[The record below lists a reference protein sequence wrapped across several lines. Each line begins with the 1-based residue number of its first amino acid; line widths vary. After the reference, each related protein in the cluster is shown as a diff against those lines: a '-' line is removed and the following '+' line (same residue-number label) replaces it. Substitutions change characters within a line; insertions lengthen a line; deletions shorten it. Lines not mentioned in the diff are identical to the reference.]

1 MLAHRLQRWPNI
13 KTTLVYRV
21 EFAGM
26 MPGAFFMVLSK
37 WPKTSRLEIS
47 SGYAHHTRNDIAIRR
62 RLILQIYTVTNARL
76 NWQWSDINSAEFSN
90 KVLSNV
96 ALSAHTTPWF
106 SLRDPPP
113 PAVTIDIVVLIYEVQ
128 SKQL

>member
-1 MLAHRLQRWPNI
+1 
-13 KTTLVYRV
+13 
-21 EFAGM
+21 

-96 ALSAHTTPWF
+96 ALSATRRPDFHWGT
-106 SLRDPPP
+106 PP